1 METVERSM
9 IDFGEDCLKNG
20 TRYRYGVCVSF
31 SGGGGGGWGRWLVW
45 SLVWYSAGVAHV
57 TGWRV

>member
-31 SGGGGGGWGRWLVW
+31 SGGGGG
-45 SLVWYSAGVAHV
+45 
-57 TGWRV
+57 